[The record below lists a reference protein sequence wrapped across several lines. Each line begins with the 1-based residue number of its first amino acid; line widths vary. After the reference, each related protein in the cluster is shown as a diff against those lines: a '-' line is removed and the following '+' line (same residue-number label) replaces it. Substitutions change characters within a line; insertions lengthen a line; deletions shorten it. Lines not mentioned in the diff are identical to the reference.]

1 MAEKI
6 AVGNELDTKYLVA
19 FSRVPG
25 IGRAKLALLEAH
37 FGELERA
44 WSADA
49 KELAAAG
56 LDPKLVHEVVSRRP
70 KLSPDDE
77 MERLERHG
85 VAAIP
90 RQDRKYPHLLKE
102 IDDPPPVLYVKGNI
116 LPQDATSLAVVGT
129 RRATVYGKEVTTRIT
144 ADLVRAGVTIISG
157 LAKGI
162 DTVAHRSALD
172 AGGRTIAVF
181 GCGLDII
188 YPTDNARLAAEV
200 LDNGALISEH
210 PLGTKPERYYFP
222 ERNRIMSGISLGVLI
237 VEGDATS
244 GANITVRKANDQ
256 GRDVFAVPGS
266 IFSKNSEGPHHW
278 IQEGAKLVT
287 KAEDILEELN
297 LAAVGQQLEMKELL
311 PHSDDED
318 HLIELL
324 SAEPRHIDEI
334 TRLSR
339 LPINTVS
346 STLAM
351 MELKG
356 IVRQVG
362 QMSYVLR

>member
-1 MAEKI
+1 MAEKV
-6 AVGNELDTKYLVA
+6 AAGSELNTKYLVA

-25 IGRAKLALLEAH
+25 IGRAKLAQMESH

-44 WSADA
+44 WGADG

-56 LDPKLVHEVVSRRP
+56 LEPKLVHEIISRRP
-70 KLSPDDE
+70 KLSPDGE
-77 MERLERHG
+77 MELLERHG

-90 RQDRKYPHLLKE
+90 RQDRKYPPLLKE
-102 IDDPPPVLYVKGNI
+102 IDDPPPVLYVKGSI

-129 RRATVYGKEVTTRIT
+129 RRATVYGKEVTARIT
-144 ADLVRAGVTIISG
+144 ADLVRAGVTIVSG

-162 DTVAHRSALD
+162 DTVAHRSALE

-188 YPTDNARLAAEV
+188 YPAENTRLAAEV
-200 LDNGALISEH
+200 LDHGALISEH
-210 PLGTKPERYYFP
+210 PIGVKPERYHFP

-244 GANITVRKANDQ
+244 GATITVRRAADQ
-256 GRDVFAVPGS
+256 GREVFAVPGS
-266 IFSKNSEGPHHW
+266 IFSKNSEGPHRF
-278 IQEGAKLVT
+278 IQDGAKLVT
-287 KAEDILEELN
+287 RAEDILEELN
-297 LAAVGQQLEMKELL
+297 LTVVGQQLEMKELL
-311 PHSDDED
+311 PSSTEED
-318 HLIELL
+318 TLLKLL
-324 SAEPRHIDEI
+324 SAEPRHIDEV
-334 TRLSR
+334 TRLSG

-356 IVRQVG
+356 VIRQVG

>member
-1 MAEKI
+1 M
-6 AVGNELDTKYLVA
+6 NELDTKYLVA

-25 IGRAKLALLEAH
+25 IGRAKLALLETH

-44 WSADA
+44 WAA
-49 KELAAAG
+49 GAQELAAAG
-56 LDPKLVHEVVSRRP
+56 LEPKLVHEVVSRRP
-70 KLSPDDE
+70 TLSPDDE
-77 MERLERHG
+77 MERLARHG

-90 RQDRKYPHLLKE
+90 RHDRRYPHLLKE
-102 IDDPPPVLYVKGNI
+102 IDDPPAVLYVKGSI
-116 LPQDATSLAVVGT
+116 LPQDSTSLAVVGT

-144 ADLVRAGVTIISG
+144 ADLVRAGVTITSG

-162 DTVAHRSALD
+162 DTAAHRSALD

-188 YPTDNARLAAEV
+188 YPMENTRLAAEIS
-200 LDNGALISEH
+200 DHGALISEH
-210 PLGTKPERYYFP
+210 PLGVKPERYYFP
-222 ERNRIMSGISLGVLI
+222 QRNRIMSGISLGVLV
-237 VEGDATS
+237 VEGELTS
-244 GANITVRKANDQ
+244 GARITVDMALEQ
-256 GRDVFAVPGS
+256 GREVFAVPGS
-266 IFSKNSEGPHHW
+266 IFSRNSELAHRR

-297 LAAVGQQLEMKELL
+297 LAAVGQQLEMKALL
-311 PHSDDED
+311 PQSDDED
-318 HLIELL
+318 HLIGLL

-339 LPINTVS
+339 LPISTVS

-356 IVRQVG
+356 VVRQVG
-362 QMSYVLR
+362 QMSYVVR